1 MKSASFTGE
10 ASGKKMVHVTVE
22 PEDSSPGGRVAST
35 SFAADQAAVA
45 PFSANAMGSSMDSDS
60 FKEVEMPQS
69 RFSQQVR
76 ALRSLTMG
84 SHATLAH
91 AARPH
96 AGLPWDTE
104 QLPERPALQRGLPL
118 RGGGDLCDGS
128 WRHQLGRA
136 G

>member
-1 MKSASFTGE
+1 MKLASFATGE
-10 ASGKKMVHVTVE
+10 VTVE
-22 PEDSSPGGRVAST
+22 PEDSSPSGGRVAST
-35 SFAADQAAVA
+35 SFAADHAAVS
-45 PFSANAMGSSMDSDS
+45 PISANHMGTSFDSDS

-76 ALRSLTMG
+76 ALRSLAMG
-84 SHATLAH
+84 SHATIAH

-118 RGGGDLCDGS
+118 RGGRDLCDGS